1 MSYMTIL
8 LRTITLACAIV
19 CFLALT
25 QKADAQKADAQ
36 TSPLSAE
43 KVQAKQDAVAAHA
56 ARKRAC
62 KAEAK
67 KRGLHLKKRRAF
79 LKDCIAKR

>member
-1 MSYMTIL
+1 MTIL
-8 LRTITLACAIV
+8 LRTITLASAIV
-19 CFLALT
+19 VVAALT
-25 QKADAQKADAQ
+25 PTANAQ

-43 KVQAKQDAVAAHA
+43 KVQAKEQAVAAHA

-67 KRGLHLKKRRAF
+67 AQNLHLKARRDYV
-79 LKDCIAKR
+79 KNCMTK